1 MLVRPD
7 GTVIVPIAN
16 ANETAVRHRLGT
28 DEWDQLRRDAR
39 QPPGADADLRV
50 GPRGGWLR
58 VGRSVP
64 GPVLRHGRQLHA
76 GDEVVVGEEHLRVV
90 D

>member
-1 MLVRPD
+1 VLVRPD

-28 DEWDQLRRDAR
+28 DEWDQLRRGAR
-39 QPPGADADLRV
+39 QLPGAGADL
-50 GPRGGWLR
+50 RGGWLR